1 MIISK
6 CDENFLIKIFKDS
19 LEEFNI
25 FDIESIKDLFQ
36 DIFKKMTKKWDLR
49 GFYDADVYVNNDYGM
64 IIELVPVNSYLE
76 EFDNYFDE
84 VDIRINVHLS
94 NEFLVLIDSN
104 SILDYEDVYY
114 YDSKFYGSYLGN
126 CDNEVLYK
134 DTDLIVNNGI
144 KIC

>member
-25 FDIESIKDLFQ
+25 FDIESIKELFL
-36 DIFKKMTKKWDLR
+36 DIFKKMTKKWDLH
-49 GFYDADVYVNNDYGM
+49 GFYYADVYVNNAYGM

-104 SILDYEDVYY
+104 SILEYEDVYY
-114 YDSKFYGSYLGN
+114 YDGKFYGAYLGN

-134 DTDLIVNNGI
+134 DTDLIVNKGI

>member
-25 FDIESIKDLFQ
+25 FDIESIKELFL
-36 DIFKKMTKKWDLR
+36 DIFKKMTKKWDLH
-49 GFYDADVYVNNDYGM
+49 GFYYADVYVNNAYGM

-114 YDSKFYGSYLGN
+114 YDGKFYGAYLGN

-134 DTDLIVNNGI
+134 DTDLIVNKGI

>member
-25 FDIESIKDLFQ
+25 FDIESIKELFQ
-36 DIFKKMTKKWDLR
+36 DIFKKMTKKWDLH
-49 GFYDADVYVNNDYGM
+49 GFYDADVYVNNEYGM
-64 IIELVPVNSYLE
+64 IIELMPVNSYLE

-114 YDSKFYGSYLGN
+114 YDGKFYGAYLGN

-134 DTDLIVNNGI
+134 DTDLIVNKGI

>member
-25 FDIESIKDLFQ
+25 FDIESIKELFQ
-36 DIFKKMTKKWDLR
+36 DVFKKMTKKWDLH

-114 YDSKFYGSYLGN
+114 YDGKFYGAYLGN

>member
-25 FDIESIKDLFQ
+25 FDIESIKNLFQ
-36 DIFKKMTKKWDLR
+36 DIFKKMTKKWDLH
-49 GFYDADVYVNNDYGM
+49 GFYDADVYVNNEYGM

-76 EFDNYFDE
+76 DFDNYFDE
-84 VDIRINVHLS
+84 VDIKINVHLS

-114 YDSKFYGSYLGN
+114 YDGKFYGSYLGN

>member
-25 FDIESIKDLFQ
+25 FDIESIKELFL
-36 DIFKKMTKKWDLR
+36 DIFKKMTKKWDLH
-49 GFYDADVYVNNDYGM
+49 GFYDADVYVNNAYGM

-76 EFDNYFDE
+76 DFDNYFDE
-84 VDIRINVHLS
+84 VDIKINVHLS

-114 YDSKFYGSYLGN
+114 YDSKFYGAYFGN

-134 DTDLIVNNGI
+134 DTDLIVNKGI